1 MTVNIAPAKD
11 SPTGPSMPSAP
22 AASGASAATGYRIS
36 ILPAA
41 LEISARLATA
51 EELQTL
57 VKILQGHAIIW
68 ANATMGE
75 RQPVAL
81 ETAPITSE

>member
-1 MTVNIAPAKD
+1 
-11 SPTGPSMPSAP
+11 MPSAP

-57 VKILQGHAIIW
+57 VKILQ
-68 ANATMGE
+68 ANAVVWAIATKGE
-75 RQPVAL
+75 GQPVAL
-81 ETAPITSE
+81 ETAASTSE